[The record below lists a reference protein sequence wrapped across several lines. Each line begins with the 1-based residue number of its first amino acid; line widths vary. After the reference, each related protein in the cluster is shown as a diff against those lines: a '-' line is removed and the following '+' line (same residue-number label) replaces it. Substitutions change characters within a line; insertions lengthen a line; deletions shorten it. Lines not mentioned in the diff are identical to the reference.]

1 MKRILV
7 VDDQSEVREILCD
20 FLTFK
25 GYDVIEAENGESALD
40 QYQSLQPDAAV
51 VDVEMPIM
59 NGLQFSRQILENNQQ
74 FPIIIISAY
83 LENYSRTDIS
93 DIGVKAIMQKPLD
106 LRILRQVNL
115 CNSILNCRTI

>member
-7 VDDQSEVREILCD
+7 VDDQSEVREILSD

-25 GYDVIEAENGESALD
+25 GYDVIEAENGERALD

-93 DIGVKAIMQKPLD
+93 GIGVKAIMQKPLD
-106 LRILRQVNL
+106 LNDLYNNIQAAL
-115 CNSILNCRTI
+115 I